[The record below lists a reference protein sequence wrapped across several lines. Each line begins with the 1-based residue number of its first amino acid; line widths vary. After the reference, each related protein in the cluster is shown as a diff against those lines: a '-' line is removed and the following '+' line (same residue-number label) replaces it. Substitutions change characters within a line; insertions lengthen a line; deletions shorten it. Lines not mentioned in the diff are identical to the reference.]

1 MKIGYFGTP
10 EHSAKLLQ
18 ALVDSKLV
26 EVLFV
31 VTNPDR
37 PKGRSRIPEAG
48 PVKKKALEY
57 NLPVFQ
63 YESIKKEKKKL
74 SPTSVYFLQIFM
86 WFLLMDLFFQRK
98 YIRIQL

>member
-18 ALVDSKLV
+18 ALIDSKLA

-37 PKGRSRIPEAG
+37 PKGRSKTPEAG
-48 PVKKKALEY
+48 PVKKSRSNAIFPYFNTNPLKG
-57 NLPVFQ
+57 
-63 YESIKKEKKKL
+63 KRK
-74 SPTSVYFLQIFM
+74 SPF
-86 WFLLMDLFFQRK
+86 
-98 YIRIQL
+98 

>member
-10 EHSAKLLQ
+10 EHSAKLLE
-18 ALVDSKLV
+18 ALIDSQLT

-37 PKGRSRIPEAG
+37 PKGRSKIPEPG

-57 NLPVFQ
+57 NIPVFQ

-74 SPTSVYFLQIFM
+74 SPISVYFLQIS
-86 WFLLMDLFFQRK
+86 
-98 YIRIQL
+98 I